1 MVLEIWVTLRL
12 IFAVEMD
19 LISRAVWEGAV
30 WSPTVRLARKRRPNA
45 SPSNSIIVY
54 KTIFIYLFIHIR
66 LRELRQKLTISSD
79 RGSGC
84 RLYQKLGCP
93 RSRIAIYA
101 TAALLFF
108 ASLVKCFPDALG
120 FSDCLYDEIS
130 IIPTKLNSNLVSK
143 FLLEKKRANTIL
155 YPRLTGISFIISLNV
170 GKNRIICRRCT
181 IWFTLASL
189 GYSSHTTPPRW

>member
-66 LRELRQKLTISSD
+66 LRELR
-79 RGSGC
+79 
-84 RLYQKLGCP
+84 
-93 RSRIAIYA
+93 
-101 TAALLFF
+101 
-108 ASLVKCFPDALG
+108 
-120 FSDCLYDEIS
+120 
-130 IIPTKLNSNLVSK
+130 
-143 FLLEKKRANTIL
+143 
-155 YPRLTGISFIISLNV
+155 
-170 GKNRIICRRCT
+170 
-181 IWFTLASL
+181 
-189 GYSSHTTPPRW
+189 